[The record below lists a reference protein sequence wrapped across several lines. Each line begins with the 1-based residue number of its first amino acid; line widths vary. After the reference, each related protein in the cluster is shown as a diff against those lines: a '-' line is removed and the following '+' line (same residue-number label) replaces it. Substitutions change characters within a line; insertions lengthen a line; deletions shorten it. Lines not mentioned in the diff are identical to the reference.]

1 MDKETLA
8 KLIAI
13 GIVGSVAKSLFGR
26 PPVVRPIVES
36 SLNAVKDIADKS

>member
-26 PPVVRPIVES
+26 APVVRPIAEAT
-36 SLNAVKDIADKS
+36 LDLAKDVAAKS